1 MGSTRAEAFV
11 AGVLAT
17 LLCVGVVLVVGAVS
31 YAEGL
36 SELEEKT
43 MHETQFLE
51 VPTDEAVWMNYAA
64 AVLSCNPNPN
74 PRSVA
79 YAADEML
86 KLHRQRWPNPYKEQN
101 DD

>member
-17 LLCVGVVLVVGAVS
+17 MLCMGVVLVVGAVS

-36 SELEEKT
+36 SELEEKP

-51 VPTDEAVWMNYAA
+51 VPTDEAVWARCKIEAA
-64 AVLSCNPNPN
+64 LAKARGEEQ
-74 PRSVA
+74 PR
-79 YAADEML
+79 
-86 KLHRQRWPNPYKEQN
+86 
-101 DD
+101 